1 MKKII
6 YDFGACRGENID
18 YYLLKSDLV
27 VAFEAN
33 PNNSK
38 YIQEKFKQAILD
50 KKLFLENC
58 IVGVED
64 NLEDQKFYIHKSNYL
79 LGQLPEPSKELLKNF
94 TEIKV
99 QYKNVIQII
108 KSYGKPHYIKID
120 LEEYDEIVL
129 KKILSNNIKFE
140 YISVEI
146 KNLNTFNLFDSN
158 LNFNSYKLVDGH
170 NVEYVYKNSK
180 IISDLVKKK
189 YSFPANSAGPFGNDI
204 KGSWITKKN
213 FFELLKFKLEK
224 KGWIDMHCS
233 TIDLPEQEKKFQK
246 YILIEKIKDIKVK
259 YFKKF
264 QRLKIK
270 LNL

>member
-18 YYLLKSDLV
+18 YYLLKSNLV

-33 PNNSK
+33 PNNCK

-58 IVGVED
+58 IVGEED
-64 NLEDQKFYIHKSNYL
+64 NLNDQKFYIHKNNYL
-79 LGQLPEPSKELLKNF
+79 LGQFPKPNKELLKNF
-94 TEIKV
+94 IEIKV
-99 QYKNVIQII
+99 PHKNVIQII
-108 KSYGKPHYIKID
+108 KSYGKPYYIKID

-158 LNFNSYKLVDGH
+158 LNCNSYKLVDGH
-170 NVEYVYKNSK
+170 NVEYVYKNLK
-180 IISDLVKKK
+180 ISTNLDKKK
-189 YSFPANSAGPFGNDI
+189 YSFLANSAGPFGNDI
-204 KGSWITKKN
+204 KSSWITKKN
-213 FFELLKFKLEK
+213 FYELLKFKLERE
-224 KGWIDMHCS
+224 GWIDMHCS
-233 TIDLPEQEKKFQK
+233 TIDLPEQEKNCKK
-246 YILIEKIKDIKVK
+246 YIQIEKIKDIKVK
-259 YFKKF
+259 FFKKF
-264 QRLKIK
+264 QRLKSK